1 MNIQRYIYI
10 LCTLLFFSGCEE
22 IIDVNLNDADPRVVI
37 EANLSNL
44 QSTQRIRVSK
54 TVAFNEPVNSVAVT
68 DAVVLVLDSRGGY
81 HNFQHERDGNYVAR
95 DFTPVPEQIYS
106 LYVEAEGGSF
116 HSSCYMPTYVDVD
129 STGIVRENI
138 LGDSYYFATFK
149 FNDPSDVANY
159 YKYDISINDANYR
172 FSTVFQDKF
181 NDGLYVTH
189 QVSDLD
195 AELNPGDYISVR
207 RYCIDE
213 KVFDYWNEYQSTNPG
228 SAAPANPTSNISNN
242 ALGYFS
248 VASAQEFRLQIMDMD
263 FDLDSLDDRAISV
276 VNHNTPKS
284 YPARLR

>member
-1 MNIQRYIYI
+1 MNMQRYIYI
-10 LCTLLFFSGCEE
+10 LCTLLFFSACEE

-37 EANLSNL
+37 EANLSDL
-44 QSTQRIRVSK
+44 HAVQRIRVSK
-54 TVAFNEPVNSVAVT
+54 TVAFNEPVNSKPVV
-68 DAVVLVLDSRGGY
+68 DAIVFVSDNQGSASY
-81 HNFQHERDGNYVAR
+81 FTHEGNGMYVSDANY
-95 DFTPVPEQIYS
+95 DFKPTAGRTYS
-106 LYVEAEGGSF
+106 LYVMVDDELYE
-116 HSSCYMPTYVDVD
+116 SSCYMPTYVEVD

-149 FNDPSDVANY
+149 FNDPPDVSNY
-159 YKYDISINDANYR
+159 YKDDISINDGNYR
-172 FSTVFQDKF
+172 FSSVFQDKF

-228 SAAPANPTSNISNN
+228 SAAPGNPTSNISNN

-263 FDLDSLDDRAISV
+263 FDWDDLDDSSISM
-276 VNHNTPKS
+276 P
-284 YPARLR
+284 

>member
-1 MNIQRYIYI
+1 YI

-37 EANLSNL
+37 EANLSDL

-54 TVAFNEPVNSVAVT
+54 TVAFNEPVNSVGVT
-68 DAVVLVLDSRGGY
+68 NAVVLVIDNSRGGY
-81 HNFQHERDGNYVAR
+81 IIFEHERDGNYVAR
-95 DFTPVPEQIYS
+95 DFTPVPGQSYS
-106 LYVEAEGGSF
+106 LSVEVDGESF
-116 HSSCYMPTYVDVD
+116 RASCNMPTYIEVD

-181 NDGLYVTH
+181 NDGLFVTH

-213 KVFDYWNEYQSTNPG
+213 KVFNYWNEYQ
-228 SAAPANPTSNISNN
+228 
-242 ALGYFS
+242 
-248 VASAQEFRLQIMDMD
+248 
-263 FDLDSLDDRAISV
+263 
-276 VNHNTPKS
+276 
-284 YPARLR
+284 